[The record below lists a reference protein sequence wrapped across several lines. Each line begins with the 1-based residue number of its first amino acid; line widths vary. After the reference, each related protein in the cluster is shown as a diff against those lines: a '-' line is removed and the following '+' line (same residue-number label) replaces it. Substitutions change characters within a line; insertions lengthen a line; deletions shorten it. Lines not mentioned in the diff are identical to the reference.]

1 MSATATTIAAE
12 WTCSRCQVTSRWLAG
27 SEPHEHPPHWAEEDG
42 DLYCLGCRRAL
53 AAEAG
58 FANAPADVTREQR
71 VKLRTEALV
80 EFEIERDPERPNGEI
95 AKIARCS
102 VPAVLKVRRRL
113 QA

>member
-1 MSATATTIAAE
+1 MSPTATTTAAE
-12 WTCSRCQVTSRWLAG
+12 WTCTRCEVTSRWLAG
-27 SEPHEHPPHWAEEDG
+27 SEPPEHPPHWAIEDG
-42 DLYCLGCRRAL
+42 ELYCLGCRRAL

>member
-27 SEPHEHPPHWAEEDG
+27 SEPPEHPPHWAEEDG

>member
-27 SEPHEHPPHWAEEDG
+27 SAPPEHPPHWAEEG
-42 DLYCLGCRRAL
+42 GELYCLGCRRAL

-80 EFEIERDPERPNGEI
+80 EFELGRDPERPNGEI